1 MELRYLGFDQ
11 LKSARA
17 YRFDRINKGEP
28 TRHFV
33 ITADLALFLSNRVGI
48 QEGPGLCALKL
59 STELLE
65 SMGGDHELT
74 NADVRAHATAKTAAD
89 ARRAESRK
97 FTPRRPTAPALARN
111 SPWRGPRP

>member
-1 MELRYLGFDQ
+1 
-11 LKSARA
+11 
-17 YRFDRINKGEP
+17 
-28 TRHFV
+28 
-33 ITADLALFLSNRVGI
+33 
-48 QEGPGLCALKL
+48 
-59 STELLE
+59 
-65 SMGGDHELT
+65 MGGDHELT